1 MSLRCVGPATA
12 PAAAARRAG
21 AVALVAALASMLPG
35 CAAGPMGPAATSGV
49 AAPQSAGPTL
59 ASPSQIPDATPSSTA
74 PTPVQSET
82 PPRPTDTPTTS
93 SGPPAHFS
101 AQPVSVGRLLLTT
114 LAGAASGVTMRV
126 WVWLPPQYDD
136 PAYAHK
142 VFPVLTLYPGGDGVN
157 YTQFFDAQ
165 KVGIVAEGAA
175 AGRLSPFILVE
186 PQLQPSVSLDTE
198 CTDLAGLPKVGT
210 FMEQDVPAMLRASFR
225 VAPTRSGWGVGG
237 VSSGAYC
244 ASKLLFARPDV
255 WSAGA
260 SLGGYFVIDTSL
272 PAGRTSA
279 ALATSPQA
287 VAESRPPVVVL
298 RAWVGNSDRHAL
310 QQNRDFFKVLRSP
323 TQADLKVVDG
333 NHTWVT
339 FQQLLPEMF
348 SFFTEHLDRP

>member
-1 MSLRCVGPATA
+1 M
-12 PAAAARRAG
+12 
-21 AVALVAALASMLPG
+21 ALVAALASSLPG
-35 CAAGPMGPAATSGV
+35 CAEPMEPGATSGV
-49 AAPQSAGPTL
+49 AAPRSAGSRQ
-59 ASPSQIPDATPSSTA
+59 ASPSQIPDTSPTSTATPPA
-74 PTPVQSET
+74 PSQT
-82 PPRPTDTPTTS
+82 PPRPAVTSTTS
-93 SGPPAHFS
+93 SVPPAHFS

-126 WVWLPPQYDD
+126 WVCLPPQYDD
-136 PAYAHK
+136 PAYAAK

-165 KVGIVAEGAA
+165 TVGIVAEGAA
-175 AGRLSPFILVE
+175 AGRLSPFILLE

-210 FMEQDVPAMLRASFR
+210 FMEQHVPAMVRASFR

-244 ASKLLFARPDV
+244 ASKMLFARPDV

-272 PAGRTSA
+272 SAGRTSA
-279 ALATSPQA
+279 ALATSPQT
-287 VAESRPPVVVL
+287 VAQTRPPMVVL
-298 RAWVGNSDRHAL
+298 RAWVGNSDPHAL

-333 NHTWVT
+333 KHTWVT

-348 SFFTEHLDRP
+348 SFFAAHLNRPQPA